1 MSIDVDSLDVGTV
14 QKIIDDQIEKGNLSA
29 VKEFMDN
36 ENWELRAHFYSA
48 ISKLAYKEDVEKY
61 YQKGIQDKEY
71 RVRRSVLYSIASLF
85 SPLLKG
91 YSSTEISE
99 KLHILKKKF
108 LPILH
113 ISLHDPN
120 TDILYKSIDL
130 ICRVGDT
137 KSIGHLLKLL
147 KSENQDIRQ
156 SIVHNIEN
164 KDYGWKKDANA
175 LPALLEA
182 YNDPDNRVNIGAL
195 RYLQLAGE
203 ESFPYIIDSLKNEDP
218 EIRIYA
224 CKTLA
229 SIKDPRFLT
238 DLIKMTQDLDQNVR
252 EAALDSVKYML
263 YSEYGVS
270 LDLSIPFER

>member
-1 MSIDVDSLDVGTV
+1 MSIDINSLDVRTV
-14 QKIIDDQIEKGNLSA
+14 QKIIDDQIDKGNLSS

-48 ISKLAYKEDVEKY
+48 ISKLAYKEDVENY
-61 YQKGIQDKEY
+61 YQKGIQDKES
-71 RVRRSVLYSIASLF
+71 RVRRSVIYSIESLF
-85 SPLLKG
+85 SPLQQG
-91 YSSTEISE
+91 YSSTQISE

-113 ISLHDPN
+113 ISLKDPN
-120 TDILYKSIDL
+120 ADILNKSIDL
-130 ICRVGDT
+130 ICRIGDT

-147 KSENQDIRQ
+147 KSEDQNIHQ
-156 SIVHNIEN
+156 SIVYNIEN
-164 KDYGWKKDANA
+164 KDYGWKKDASA

-182 YNDPDNRVNIGAL
+182 YNDPDKRVKMGAL

-203 ESFPYIIDSLKNEDP
+203 ESYSYIIDSLNNEDP

-238 DLIKMTQDLDQNVR
+238 DLIKMTKDLDQNVR

-270 LDLSIPFER
+270 LDLSIPLER